1 MNFLKK
7 TNKIWTQALLIF
19 TLALSSTASAQSEID
34 YVDAIFAVSYNN
46 TSSSSNAY
54 LKIQNNSGEYDA
66 RFSLEHTL
74 LDTSQGAKFN
84 LQSCHITPQSYSSTT
99 SPALR
104 STTRESLNFNWTNK
118 TAARH
123 HSKDGDMSFNLQQH
137 LYDPM
142 SLFFKARC
150 DLIAGKKN
158 LSYPLIYKGKE
169 SKHQYNVIGTE
180 TVKTGMG
187 EFEALVVQRQ
197 RNNPDRRTTFFVA
210 PALDYLIVKITHR
223 ENSMTN
229 ISMTLKSM
237 SYKTK

>member
-1 MNFLKK
+1 MSFFKK
-7 TNKIWTQALLIF
+7 TSKFAAHGLLLF
-19 TLALSSTASAQSEID
+19 TLGLGTSAYAQSELD
-34 YVDAIFAVSYNN
+34 YVDAVFAVSYNN

-54 LKIQNNSGEYDA
+54 LKIQNNDGQYDA
-66 RFSLEHTL
+66 RFSLNHTL
-74 LDTSQGAKFN
+74 LDSSQSAKFHS
-84 LQSCHITPQSYSSTT
+84 QQCSITPQSYSSSTK
-99 SPALR
+99 PALR
-104 STTRESLNFNWTNK
+104 SNTKESLNFNWSTK
-118 TAARH
+118 TASRH
-123 HSKDGDMSFNLQQH
+123 HNKDGDMDFSLTQQF
-137 LYDPM
+137 YDPM

-150 DLIAGKKN
+150 DLMAGKKQ
-158 LSYPLIYKGKE
+158 LSYPLLYKGKE

-197 RNNPDRRTTFFVA
+197 RNNPDRRTTFYVA

-223 ENSMTN
+223 ENSMAN